1 MNMLNPLYWFSLQPA
16 NVDGLLGNLLF
27 GFILLLFLAGVV
39 CRIVIMNK
47 KQDHYVKMIGKRLI
61 TLCLTMGFL
70 GVMMYFFSYE
80 GIQLFGARFW
90 YPMWVLGF
98 VVWGTFITRFALK
111 EIPALREKNLRQHA
125 KSKYIPGRKR

>member
-1 MNMLNPLYWFSLQPA
+1 MLNPLYWFSLQPA
-16 NVDGLLGNLLF
+16 SVEGLLGKVLL
-27 GFILLLFLAGVV
+27 GFILLLFLVGVV
-39 CRIVIMNK
+39 CRVVIMNK
-47 KQDHYVKMIGKRLI
+47 KYDSYVKMISKRLI

-70 GVMMYFFSYE
+70 GVILYFFSYE

-90 YPMWVLGF
+90 YPLWVLGF
-98 VVWGTFITRFALK
+98 IAWGVFLARFALK

>member
-1 MNMLNPLYWFSLQPA
+1 MNMFNPLYWFSLQPA
-16 NVDGLLGNLLF
+16 NVDGLLGKMLL
-27 GFILLLFLAGVV
+27 GFVLLLFLAVVV

-47 KQDHYVKMIGKRLI
+47 KQDHYLKMIGKRLI

-70 GVMMYFFSYE
+70 GVMIYFFSYE

-90 YPMWVLGF
+90 YPIWGLGF
-98 VVWGTFITRFALK
+98 VVWGAFIARFALK
-111 EIPALREKNLRQHA
+111 EIPALREKNMRQHA